1 MDSTLRQVRSIISLP
16 AQGLMDLC
24 HATGHAELI
33 LSGKEWQMLNEL
45 YNLLAPFEE
54 ATNLVQA
61 AVTPTLEY
69 VVPAVLALNK
79 HVEND
84 CKTMKYLKQMGKALK
99 TSLWKRFLGIFQNAL
114 MTDEA
119 DFDAPATTFGNSE
132 AFGDP
137 VYFIACT
144 LDPRFSLKWL
154 MDVPINSSKKEL
166 LKKRVKGMIQF
177 MSFSYV

>member
-1 MDSTLRQVRSIISLP
+1 MHSSTTFKDTFETIFGVERSILSCYVTRWNSTLRQVRSIISLP

-61 AVTPTLEY
+61 AVTPTLGY
-69 VVPAVLALNK
+69 VVPAVLALSK
-79 HVEND
+79 HLEND
-84 CKTMKYLKQMGKALK
+84 CKTMKYLEQMGKALK
-99 TSLWKRFLGIFQNAL
+99 TSLWKRFGIFQNAL

-119 DFDAPATTFGNSE
+119 DSDAPATTFGNSE

-137 VYFIACT
+137 VSS
-144 LDPRFSLKWL
+144 R
-154 MDVPINSSKKEL
+154 VPWTQDL
-166 LKKRVKGMIQF
+166 V
-177 MSFSYV
+177 